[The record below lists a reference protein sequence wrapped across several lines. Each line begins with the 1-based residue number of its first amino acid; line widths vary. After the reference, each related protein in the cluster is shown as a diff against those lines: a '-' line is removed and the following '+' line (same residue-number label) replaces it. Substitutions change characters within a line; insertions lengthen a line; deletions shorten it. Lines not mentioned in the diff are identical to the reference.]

1 MTRSAP
7 IDSLSRLAACIAAAG
22 FLCAAPAM
30 AQTQLPPPAFGQAD
44 SRQDRIEE
52 LEGQLRDATA
62 ENERLQN
69 QLTLAQREVQR
80 LRGMVG
86 ELSSVN
92 QSLQTA
98 PPAPTGGGPAEI
110 TPPRQQAPAAPAP
123 SAAQARQTGTLGTL
137 PATQLPGEEGQA
149 YSYARELLANGRNA
163 EAEAAFAQ
171 FLVNFPS
178 ATTTNDARFLLAF
191 TQLARNNYRDAAQ
204 NFIQYLRVLPQ
215 GPRAPEAQ
223 VRLGMAFAGLAK
235 DGDNDAAELRQACS
249 AFASLPRQY
258 PNAPR
263 YVRDIAVRE
272 ARAANCAA

>member
-7 IDSLSRLAACIAAAG
+7 IDTLSRLAACIAAAG
-22 FLCAAPAM
+22 FLCASPAM

-69 QLTLAQREVQR
+69 QLNQAQREVQR

-92 QSLQTA
+92 QSLQTSPPA
-98 PPAPTGGGPAEI
+98 QEGGGAAEAAPRQQPPAPA
-110 TPPRQQAPAAPAP
+110 PPSP
-123 SAAQARQTGTLGTL
+123 QARQTGTLGTL

-178 ATTTNDARFLLAF
+178 AATTNDARFLLAF

-204 NFIQYLRVLPQ
+204 NFIQYLRVSPQ

-235 DGDNDAAELRQACS
+235 DGENDAAELRQACS
-249 AFASLPRQY
+249 AFASLPRQF